1 MVTRVR
7 SVAFL
12 STFATV
18 VVVAGAASAVDPT
31 AHETVVGTAAE
42 GADGGFEPTP
52 LLATKDFLNEAELK
66 GPDYQ
71 VDGEVVND
79 GLMNHYVVSATRGRL
94 EVEGT
99 DLLLVRLS
107 EIAALQHLE
116 AIKETT
122 TYGEA
127 FATAVKSPYHA
138 AKALV
143 TEPVET
149 VKRAGAGVGRFL
161 GSVGHA
167 VAGKPTEQEDGAVK
181 TALGFDVYKRNFAYE
196 ARVDPYTSYVPL
208 VERLNELAWTGFAGG
223 LTVRALFVAVPGP
236 IGTTLQ
242 ATSFSEGMRKL
253 VRDKSPSELKKHNS
267 AVLVGM
273 KLDKV
278 LVAAFLDHPKLSPT
292 MSTRMVGALATMNG
306 VAGREVVI
314 ARATLVQD
322 ETEAFYRVRQCE
334 MIAAYHAKVGK
345 IERVVRIGQGIGLER
360 KDGTI
365 VIVMPGD
372 YLAWT
377 ESTAASVSAASS
389 GDSPL
394 VGAKEKDL
402 WLGGKASTGART
414 ELQADGWK
422 VVEGARA
429 TLQ

>member
-1 MVTRVR
+1 MLV
-7 SVAFL
+7 F
-12 STFATV
+12 FA
-18 VVVAGAASAVDPT
+18 GFASAVDPT
-31 AHETVVGTAAE
+31 AHETVVGPAGE
-42 GADGGFEPTP
+42 GVDGAFEQTP
-52 LLATKDFLNEAELK
+52 LLAAKDFVAAAELA
-66 GPDYQ
+66 GPDY
-71 VDGEVVND
+71 EVEDQAVND
-79 GLMNHYVVSATRGRL
+79 GLMNHYTVNATRGRL
-94 EVEGT
+94 DVEGT

-107 EIAALQHLE
+107 EISALRHLE

-149 VKRAGAGVGRFL
+149 VKRVGAGVGRFL

-167 VAGKPTEQEDGAVK
+167 VAGKPSEQEDGAVK

-196 ARVDPYTSYVPL
+196 AGVDPYTSYAPL

-223 LTVRALFVAVPGP
+223 ITVRALFIAVPGP
-236 IGTTLQ
+236 VGTTLQ

-267 AVLVGM
+267 EVLVGM

-278 LVAAFLDHPKLSPT
+278 LVATFLDHPKLSPT
-292 MSTRMVGALATMNG
+292 MTTRIVGALATMNG

-322 ETEAFYRVRQCE
+322 EAEAFYRVRQAE
-334 MIAAYHAKVGK
+334 MIAAYHEKVGSVD
-345 IERVVRIGQGIGLER
+345 RVIQIGQGIGLRR

-365 VIVMPGD
+365 AIVMPGD

-377 ESTAASVSAASS
+377 EDTAASASAASS

-394 VGAKEKDL
+394 VAAKSKEL
-402 WLGGKASTGART
+402 WLAGKASARARS
-414 ELQADGWK
+414 ELESLGWK

>member
-1 MVTRVR
+1 MITKAR
-7 SVAFL
+7 SVSCL
-12 STFATV
+12 STVAL
-18 VVVAGAASAVDPT
+18 VVVAGVASAVDPT

-42 GADGGFEPTP
+42 GANDGFEPMP
-52 LLATKDFLNEAELK
+52 LLAAKDFLSEAELE

-71 VDGEVVND
+71 VGDEVVND
-79 GLMNHYVVSATRGRL
+79 GLMNHYVVNATRGRL
-94 EVEGT
+94 DVEGT
-99 DLLLVRLS
+99 EYLLVRLS
-107 EIAALQHLE
+107 EIAALERLE
-116 AIKETT
+116 AIKETS
-122 TYGEA
+122 TYGDA
-127 FATAVKSPYHA
+127 FAAAAKSPYHA

-143 TEPVET
+143 TEPVQT
-149 VKRAGAGVGRFL
+149 VKRVGAGVGRFL

-181 TALGFDVYKRNFAYE
+181 TALGFDVYKRNVAYE
-196 ARVDPYTSYVPL
+196 AGVDPYTSYAPL

-223 LTVRALFVAVPGP
+223 ITVRALFIAVPGP

-242 ATSFSEGMRKL
+242 ATSFSEGMRQL

-267 AVLVGM
+267 DVLVGM

-278 LVAAFLDHPKLSPT
+278 LVGTFLDNPKLSPT
-292 MSTRMVGALATMNG
+292 MGTRIVSALATMNG
-306 VAGREVVI
+306 VGGREVVV

-322 ETEAFYRVRQCE
+322 ETEAFYRARQAE
-334 MIAAYHAKVGK
+334 MIAAYHERVGK
-345 IERVVRIGQGIGLER
+345 IERIVPVGRGIGLRR

-365 VIVMPGD
+365 VIVFPGD

-377 ESTAASVSAASS
+377 EDTAAGATAASS

-394 VGAKEKDL
+394 VGAKTKEL
-402 WLGGKASTGART
+402 WLAGGASPRARSAL
-414 ELQADGWK
+414 ESEGWK